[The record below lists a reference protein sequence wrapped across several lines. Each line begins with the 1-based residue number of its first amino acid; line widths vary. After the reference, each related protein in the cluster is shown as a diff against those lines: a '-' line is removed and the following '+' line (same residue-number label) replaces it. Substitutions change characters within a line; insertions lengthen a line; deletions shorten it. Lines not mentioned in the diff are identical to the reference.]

1 MANLKIC
8 RCGKLIPYTQK
19 RCEVCEAKQVEREAQ
34 RNREYKIARQ
44 DKDIQAIYNSKT
56 WKITVRL
63 IANRDKNLCRLCLSE
78 KRISYYNTVHH
89 IVELKED
96 ITKAFIHSNLIS
108 LCESC
113 HQKVHKA
120 YKISKTNKQQMQEI
134 LFKIL
139 KDTPRG
145 L

>member
-1 MANLKIC
+1 M
-8 RCGKLIPYTQK
+8 
-19 RCEVCEAKQVEREAQ
+19 EREAQ

-96 ITKAFIHSNLIS
+96 ITKAFIHGNLIS

-139 KDTPRG
+139 KETPRG
-145 L
+145 V